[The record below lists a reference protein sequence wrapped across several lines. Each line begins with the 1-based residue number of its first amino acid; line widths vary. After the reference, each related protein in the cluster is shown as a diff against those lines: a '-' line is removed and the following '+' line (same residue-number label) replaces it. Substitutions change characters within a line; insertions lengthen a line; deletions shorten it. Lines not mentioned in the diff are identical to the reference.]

1 MCALPTRDLIIL
13 PRLLQKVI
21 LSINAYLMTRREML
35 WSSSQRTLV
44 STIEINSEHQMRVK
58 VFSTSTSIHAP
69 PLFPGDLH
77 PLRHSGDEPIPIPPL
92 FNSSPTDLSSKLSTI
107 SLLEIFAESLMR
119 VLIPLIMSAMK
130 PLPLP
135 MNPSLHKSLGCLF
148 SMNHLLR
155 VVSISLSLHSS
166 KEPVSCPA
174 SPPPI

>member
-69 PLFPGDLH
+69 LLFPEDLH
-77 PLRHSGDEPIPIPPL
+77 PLRHSGDEPIPIFLSPSFPL
-92 FNSSPTDLSSKLSTI
+92 TPLPTDLSSKLSTI

-119 VLIPLIMSAMK
+119 VLIPLIMSRAINQLFFQGNVY
-130 PLPLP
+130 LPFEHLF
-135 MNPSLHKSLGCLF
+135 PSCLYC
-148 SMNHLLR
+148 LR
-155 VVSISLSLHSS
+155 QPSR
-166 KEPVSCPA
+166 
-174 SPPPI
+174 